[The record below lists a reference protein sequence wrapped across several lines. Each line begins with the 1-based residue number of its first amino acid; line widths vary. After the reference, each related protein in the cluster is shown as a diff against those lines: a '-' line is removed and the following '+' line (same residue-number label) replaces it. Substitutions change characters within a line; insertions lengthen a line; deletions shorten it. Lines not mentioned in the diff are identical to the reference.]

1 MESIQL
7 LINSIK
13 RLMSTNKNAD
23 IRYQALDKCFR
34 DRRHRYYI
42 DDLID
47 ACEKELEYYN
57 GTGLNVYQYSDAY
70 YNLANLYKDF
80 AKCNEAIKYYNNSI
94 EIIEDNECF
103 CNLGVCYY
111 NILDD
116 IKTLECFEKALELNP
131 NDYISLFNKG
141 NALHN
146 LGRYEDAEEC
156 YKMAETLR
164 DDMDML
170 EPYF

>member
-1 MESIQL
+1 MGEIFL
-7 LINSIK
+7 KETVDYYL
-13 RLMSTNKNAD
+13 
-23 IRYQALDKCFR
+23 QA
-34 DRRHRYYI
+34 
-42 DDLID
+42 
-47 ACEKELEYYN
+47 
-57 GTGLNVYQYSDAY
+57 LNVYQHPDAY

-80 AKCNEAIKYYNNSI
+80 GKFNEAIKYYNKSI
-94 EIIEDNECF
+94 EIKEDHECF

-116 IKTLECFEKALELNP
+116 IKALECFEKVLELNP

-141 NALHN
+141 NALHS
-146 LGRYEDAEEC
+146 LGRYEETEEC
-156 YKMAETLR
+156 YKMAETLI